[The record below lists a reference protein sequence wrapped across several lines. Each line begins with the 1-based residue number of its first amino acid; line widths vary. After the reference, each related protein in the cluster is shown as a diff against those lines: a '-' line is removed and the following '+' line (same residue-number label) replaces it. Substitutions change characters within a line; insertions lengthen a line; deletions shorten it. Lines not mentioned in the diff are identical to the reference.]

1 MSLLFLKNTQ
11 YTELLEA
18 ATWKPEFVCS
28 DCTSMKAENPCVGAY
43 SPISIV
49 SMDAAQRDVGAA
61 SLLPLVSSLEA
72 CEYKNNLTRLSIY

>member
-49 SMDAAQRDVGAA
+49 SMDAA
-61 SLLPLVSSLEA
+61 
-72 CEYKNNLTRLSIY
+72 